1 MSYTSLEHQ
10 GDFKYNIS
18 FVEIYMLHTNEHQ
31 HWQLNRLLDILRLQ
45 DQFFKYAM

>member
-1 MSYTSLEHQ
+1 MSHTSSEHQ

-31 HWQLNRLLDILRLQ
+31 HWQHNRLLDILRLQ